1 MEHSLE
7 VPLSNGQIMYVEVTS
22 QDDWDTIGP
31 VSRRSDGVAA
41 LPERLSEGLD
51 RIRSFS
57 DEVLTRLRSGSRPP
71 DLVQVQFGVKL
82 SAKTG
87 VIVAESN
94 GEAHLAVTLQWQR
107 SSPDIADEPA
117 GEPAPDA
124 EPEPTG

>member
-1 MEHSLE
+1 LE
-7 VPLSNGQIMYVEVTS
+7 VALSDGRIMHVEVTS

-31 VSRRSDGVAA
+31 VSRGPDGVAT
-41 LPERLSEGLD
+41 LPERLSDGLD

-71 DLVQVQFGVKL
+71 DSVQVEFGVKL

-107 SSPDIADEPA
+107 ATADLPDTA
-117 GEPAPDA
+117 GEPTPDVP
-124 EPEPTG
+124 PESTG

>member
-1 MEHSLE
+1 MEYSLE
-7 VPLSNGQIMYVEVTS
+7 VPLSDGQIMHVEVTS
-22 QDDWDTIGP
+22 QDDWDAIGP

-41 LPERLSEGLD
+41 LPERLSDGLD

-71 DLVQVQFGVKL
+71 DSVQVQFGVKL

-107 SSPDIADEPA
+107 SSADAADEPA
-117 GEPAPDA
+117 GELAPDA
-124 EPEPTG
+124 ASEPTG